1 MTAKIDYRLRPSKA
15 IQRHMIVDICRRL
28 SSFAPLTEYQYV
40 GFGGLEFVD
49 FALVHRS
56 LGVIDMTS
64 IESNAAQID
73 RYRFNQPFQSI
84 RIVPGRASEHLG
96 ELDWRKL
103 SIVWLDY
110 EKMLVNE
117 VISDVKLLCGRLQ
130 PGSALFVTV
139 NAQPETKLE
148 ERRKELVRRISESR
162 VPLNVTDE
170 SLAKWGLADVQRQV
184 LSDVIVAALRDRAVS
199 SSWHQVLDIRYAD
212 DSRMQTLG
220 GIVVAPGNQAAL
232 DTCHFQDLE
241 FSRSTGDEPIY
252 IRVPI
257 LTAKERRA
265 LDEQLPLP
273 PSGTL
278 SAPWLSATDAADY
291 LQVYRYYA
299 PDQLVPQ

>member
-1 MTAKIDYRLRPSKA
+1 MAKIDYRLRPSKA

-40 GFGGLEFVD
+40 GFGGLDFVD

-56 LGVIDMTS
+56 LGITDMTS
-64 IESNAAQID
+64 IEFNAAQID
-73 RYRFNQPFQSI
+73 RYRFNQPYQSI

-110 EKMLVNE
+110 EQMLNHE

-130 PGSALFVTV
+130 PGSALFITV
-139 NAQPETKLE
+139 NAQPEIKME
-148 ERRKELVRRISESR
+148 ERRQELVRRIGESR
-162 VPLNVTDE
+162 IPPNVTDE
-170 SLAKWGLADVQRQV
+170 SLAKWGLADVQAQV
-184 LSDVIVAALRDRAVS
+184 LSDVIIAALRDRAVS
-199 SSWHQVLDIRYAD
+199 SSWCQVFDVRYAD

-220 GIVVAPGNQAAL
+220 GIVFAPGNKNAL
-232 DTCHFQDLE
+232 DACRFSDLE
-241 FSRSTGDEPIY
+241 FVRFMGDEPIY

-265 LDEQLPLP
+265 LDEQLPLVP
-273 PSGTL
+273 GATL
-278 SAPWLSATDAADY
+278 AAPWLDAADAADY
-291 LQVYRYYA
+291 LLVYRYYT
-299 PDQLVPQ
+299 PGQLIAQ